1 MWRKTMSS
9 IAFVATLAACASAGP
24 AGQPSASSSNVISR
38 AELDAAG
45 SVNVY
50 DVIARLRPNFLR
62 SRGPTS
68 VMNASAR
75 TVAAV
80 FVDDTEFGD
89 LESLRRF
96 PAMRIAE
103 IRYYSGPEATTRF
116 GSAFGAGVIALKPRA
131 Q

>member
-1 MWRKTMSS
+1 MLRKTMSS
-9 IAFVATLAACASAGP
+9 IVFAATLAACASAGP
-24 AGQPSASSSNVISR
+24 ARQPTPSTSNVISR
-38 AELDAAG
+38 AELEAEG
-45 SVNVY
+45 SANVY

-80 FVDDTEFGD
+80 FVDDIEYGD

-103 IRYYSGPEATTRF
+103 IRYYSGPEATTKF
-116 GSAFGAGVIALKPRA
+116 GSVFGAGVIALKARA
-131 Q
+131 H